1 MASKK
6 KVIREPKPTPAKFL
20 VTMEELIIRLRRANG
35 GFRSI
40 AVRLPHELNSAKW
53 VKENFPVS
61 KGIQD
66 KVIFPKSGNV
76 STAIREA
83 ATDTRTA
90 NQRTAPFLKYNRF
103 VYIASLNRELAHETI
118 IPFYENNV
126 LFWFYTDESN
136 ENNHS
141 SYLSRF
147 NNHMYYN
154 SEFNALVIDRWDSI
168 PNYQDS
174 YILLKQG

>member
-6 KVIREPKPTPAKFL
+6 KVIREPKPTPARYHT
-20 VTMEELIIRLRRANG
+20 TMEEVTQRIRKANG

-40 AVRLPHELNSAKW
+40 AVRLPHELNNAKW
-53 VKENFPVS
+53 LKEHFPVC
-61 KGIQD
+61 KNIQD
-66 KVIFPKSGNV
+66 KVVWPKAGEMV
-76 STAIREA
+76 QTVKEA
-83 ATDTRTA
+83 ATDQRTA
-90 NQRTAPFLKYNRF
+90 NKRTAPFLSQNRF
-103 VYIASLNRELAHETI
+103 VYIVGLDRERAHEII

-136 ENNHS
+136 EHNHS

-147 NNHMYYN
+147 NNHIHY
-154 SEFNALVIDRWDSI
+154 SPEFNALVIDRWDSI

-174 YILLKQG
+174 YILLEQG